1 MGMNR
6 FDRGF
11 MKKQKIIRIAVIAAI
26 VGFADWKL
34 ITVPKIMDGI
44 PGENAVDG
52 FRYNGI
58 DYRNSYFMV
67 ADADRIHVGY
77 AEETRGKVYF
87 IGSRTSPDYIAI
99 VGSDNTT
106 HYAAEGCVPDTSGT
120 VTKVLIDPGIRK
132 TNKLVITRKSD
143 MDQLL
148 AITNLQGEE
157 KEYTIENIYTQ
168 GNDFYFACNDCVVVD
183 SNNLGGYIAL
193 TGGEW
198 IYASPENYKAMLNDM
213 NQRESNKGTVRGVRI
228 TDEKLIEWLGK
239 SILTSFIE
247 E

>member
-1 MGMNR
+1 MTKRFEGGSMN
-6 FDRGF
+6 
-11 MKKQKIIRIAVIAAI
+11 KQNIIRIAVITVI
-26 VGFADWKL
+26 VGLAVWKL
-34 ITVPKIMDGI
+34 VTIPPVIDDI
-44 PGENAVDG
+44 PGENAVEG

-58 DYRNSYFMV
+58 NYRNSYFMV

-77 AEETRGKVYF
+77 AKETKGKVYF

-106 HYAAEGCVPDTSGT
+106 HYAAEGCAPDHSGT

-132 TNKLVITRKSD
+132 TNKLVITWKSD
-143 MDQLL
+143 IDKLL

-168 GNDFYFACNDCVVVD
+168 GNDFYFAYNDCVVVTSD
-183 SNNLGGYIAL
+183 NLGGYIAIVD
-193 TGGEW
+193 GDW
-198 IYASPENYKAMLNDM
+198 IYVSPENYRTMLSAVNH
-213 NQRESNKGTVRGVRI
+213 RESNAGIAKGVRI
-228 TDEKLIEWLGK
+228 EDKKTVEWLEK
-239 SILTSFIE
+239 SVVTSFIE

>member
-26 VGFADWKL
+26 VGFAVWKL

-44 PGENAVDG
+44 PGENAVEG

-132 TNKLVITRKSD
+132 TNL
-143 MDQLL
+143 
-148 AITNLQGEE
+148 
-157 KEYTIENIYTQ
+157 
-168 GNDFYFACNDCVVVD
+168 
-183 SNNLGGYIAL
+183 
-193 TGGEW
+193 
-198 IYASPENYKAMLNDM
+198 
-213 NQRESNKGTVRGVRI
+213 
-228 TDEKLIEWLGK
+228 
-239 SILTSFIE
+239 
-247 E
+247 